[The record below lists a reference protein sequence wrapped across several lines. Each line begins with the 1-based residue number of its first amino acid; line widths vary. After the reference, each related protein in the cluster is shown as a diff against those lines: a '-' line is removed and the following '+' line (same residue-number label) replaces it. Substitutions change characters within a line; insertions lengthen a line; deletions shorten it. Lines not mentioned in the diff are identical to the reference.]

1 MSGAA
6 ARARP
11 SPSDPACA
19 AFDAAGNRVVWVRR
33 AAAPG
38 DAAAARSLLGTSPD
52 PGAEILAVLGLE
64 GRRPRAWFYNPD
76 GSPERLCGN
85 ALRCLAAFVGADR
98 AQRVLAWTALG
109 AAASWVDAR
118 GVAWAAIP
126 RAPLAVS
133 EHAGFHLVD
142 VGTPHRVACVAD
154 VTAPEVSALGR
165 RLSAGADAVNA
176 TFFTPEGRTAL
187 RVRTLE
193 RGVLAETGSCGTGAI
208 AAYLAAL
215 AATPRALADRIT
227 ARFPSGEVL
236 EVRALGWGRWLAV
249 GGRARR
255 TR

>member
-1 MSGAA
+1 VSGAA

-11 SPSDPACA
+11 SPAYPAYA
-19 AFDAAGNRVVWVRR
+19 AFDAAGNRVVWVRG
-33 AAAPG
+33 AAVPR
-38 DAAAARSLLGTSPD
+38 DAAAARALLGASPD
-52 PGAEILAVLGLE
+52 PHAEILAVLGPE
-64 GRRPRAWFYNPD
+64 APRPRAWFYNPD

-98 AQRVLAWTALG
+98 GRRVLAWTALG
-109 AAASWVDAR
+109 AAASWLDAH
-118 GVAWAAIP
+118 GLAWAAIP

-165 RLSAGADAVNA
+165 QLSAGADGVNA
-176 TFFTPEGRTAL
+176 TFFTPEGRAAL

-193 RGVLAETGSCGTGAI
+193 RGVLTETGSCGTGAI
-208 AAYLAAL
+208 AAYLTARAA
-215 AATPRALADRIT
+215 APRAHADRVT
-227 ARFPSGEVL
+227 ARFPSGESLV
-236 EVRALGWGRWLAV
+236 VRALGWGRWLAV

-255 TR
+255 IP